1 MALLEVNDL
10 HIGLQTQRGPA
21 EAVRGISFSLER
33 GETLG
38 IVGESGCGKSITVM
52 SLMGLLPSNAKV
64 TGSIRF
70 DGQQLVGLPDKALC
84 QVRGN
89 RIGMIFQEPM
99 TALNPVHTI
108 ARQVGEPLRLH
119 RGLTAADARK
129 EVLALL
135 ERVGIPDAA
144 AKLDAYPHQF
154 SGGQRQRI
162 GIAMALACGPD
173 LLIAD
178 EPTTALDVTIQK
190 QILDLIRGLVEE
202 RGMAMI
208 LISHDLGVIANNVS
222 RMLVMYGGSVVE
234 SGPTGA
240 VFAERAHPYTQGLF
254 AARPV
259 LGAPRGGRLAT
270 IRGSVPEL
278 VDLPPGCPFAG
289 RCRFTID
296 ACHTT
301 PPPPTPLAH
310 GHQVRCIRIEA
321 VAAEAAGREVAA

>member
-1 MALLEVNDL
+1 MPLLEVNNL
-10 HIGLQTQRGPA
+10 YIGLQTQRGPA

-52 SLMGLLPSNAKV
+52 SLMGLLPSTAKV
-64 TGSIRF
+64 SGSIKL
-70 DGQQLVGLPDKALC
+70 DGQELVGLPEKKMC
-84 QVRGN
+84 EIRGN

-119 RGLTAADARK
+119 RGLTKEQARK
-129 EVLALL
+129 EALNLL

-144 AKLDAYPHQF
+144 SRLDAYPHQF

-190 QILDLIRGLVEE
+190 QILELIKGLVAE
-202 RGMAMI
+202 RGMALI
-208 LISHDLGVIANNVS
+208 LISHDLGVIAQTVS
-222 RMLVMYGGSVVE
+222 KMLVMYGGSVVE
-234 SGPTGA
+234 SGPTEA
-240 VFAERAHPYTQGLF
+240 VFARRAHPYTQGLF

-259 LGAPRGGRLAT
+259 IGAPRGVRLAT
-270 IRGSVPEL
+270 IKGSVPEL
-278 VDLPPGCPFAG
+278 VDLPKGCPFAG
-289 RCRFTID
+289 RCSYTVD
-296 ACHTT
+296 ACLTT
-301 PPPPTPLAH
+301 RPPATMLPQDHA
-310 GHQVRCIRIEA
+310 VRCIRLEEIAAEGA
-321 VAAEAAGREVAA
+321 VAP